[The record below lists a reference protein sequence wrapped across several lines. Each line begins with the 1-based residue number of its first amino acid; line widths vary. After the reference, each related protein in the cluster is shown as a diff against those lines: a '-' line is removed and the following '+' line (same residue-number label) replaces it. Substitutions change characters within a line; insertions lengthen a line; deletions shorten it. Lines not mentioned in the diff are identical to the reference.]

1 MTGSTIVQRLIEQP
15 LVRDLEA
22 RAAQAVLAL
31 RHCIACRRTGRD
43 PQPELERRWEA
54 EAAARRFQLALVA
67 IGDVW
72 PDPFAVAPPCC
83 PRLTYDEALL
93 GAMLGA
99 VSQGDRSLFDRLT
112 AEMLSEDAR
121 GLLFAALDNFLS
133 AQRAGRA

>member
-1 MTGSTIVQRLIEQP
+1 MTAGKIIQQLIEQP
-15 LVRDLEA
+15 LVRDLEE

-31 RHCIACRRTGRD
+31 RYCIACRRAGRD
-43 PQPELERRWEA
+43 PEPELGRRWEA
-54 EAAARRFQLALVA
+54 EAAARRFQLVLVA

-99 VSQGDRSLFDRLT
+99 ASQADGAQFDWLT
-112 AEMLSEDAR
+112 AEMLSEDGR
-121 GLLFAALDNFLS
+121 GFLFAALENFLS
-133 AQRAGRA
+133 ARRVGRA